1 MRAGDPTGTE
11 RRKGAGRPAL
21 AAVLT
26 LAVVAVTA
34 HRVGP
39 AEGSERVSVRVGL
52 PSSNAAFLSLYLAAE
67 RTAPAEQLDL
77 ELTTLRAGAGLAP
90 ALASGS
96 VDVGVA
102 SLNTVTKLV
111 GAGEDVKVFYGGLS
125 YADAAW
131 FSRPPVRTWE
141 DLRGRTVAI
150 PTFGGYVHLLA
161 QRALRKRGLT
171 LGQDVHVARMG
182 SDTTLQALV
191 AGRIDAA
198 LLSLP
203 FSWEAQ
209 TRGLARL
216 GNETEVLGTVWPKN
230 LFFAKTRF
238 LESQPAGIRALLRA
252 HVRAL
257 RLAKADPA
265 LAADTLVRRVGYS
278 PAAAEH
284 AVREVVGKLSERG
297 EVPADS
303 LRMFWEVMVETGEE
317 PAAWPEARYLD
328 RRLIDSFE
336 TWAPP

>member
-1 MRAGDPTGTE
+1 MRAG
-11 RRKGAGRPAL
+11 RRAF
-21 AAVLT
+21 AAVLA
-26 LAVVAVTA
+26 LAVVTLAA
-34 HRVGP
+34 GRAGQAQGP
-39 AEGSERVSVRVGL
+39 ERARVRVGL

-67 RTAPAEQLDL
+67 RTAPAEGLEL
-77 ELTTLRAGAGLAP
+77 ELTALRAAAGVAP

-96 VDVGVA
+96 VDVGLA
-102 SLNTVTKLV
+102 SLNTVTKLI
-111 GAGEDVKVFYGGLS
+111 GAGEAVKVFYGGLS
-125 YADAAW
+125 YADATW
-131 FSRPPVRTWE
+131 FARPPVRAWE

-182 SDTTLQALV
+182 SSTTVQALV
-191 AGRIDAA
+191 GGRIDAA

-216 GNETEVLGTVWPKN
+216 GSETEELGTVWPKN

-238 LESQPAGIRALLRA
+238 LESEPRAIRALLRA

-265 LAADTLVRRVGYS
+265 LAADTLVRRAGYS

-284 AVREVVGKLSERG
+284 AVREVVGELSERG
-297 EVPADS
+297 EVPRDS
-303 LRMFWEVMVETGEE
+303 LRVFWEVMVETGDE